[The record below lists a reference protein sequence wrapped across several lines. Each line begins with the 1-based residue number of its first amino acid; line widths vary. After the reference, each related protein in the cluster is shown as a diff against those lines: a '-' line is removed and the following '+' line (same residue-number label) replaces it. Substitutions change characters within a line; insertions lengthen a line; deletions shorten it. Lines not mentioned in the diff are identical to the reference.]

1 MPHIIVKMFPG
12 RSDEQK
18 NQFAEKIADEAVKI
32 LECTMDS
39 VSVSVEEIDKSEW
52 KEKVFIPDIREK
64 QENLIK
70 KPGYE
75 M

>member
-32 LECTMDS
+32 LGCTMDS
-39 VSVSVEEIDKSEW
+39 VSVSVEEIDKLQW
-52 KEKVFIPDIREK
+52 REKVFIPDIREK
-64 QENLIK
+64 LENLIK